1 MRLDIDEL
9 RKGFFKKSLS
19 VGYHNT
25 TYSWTQIMLIIINCI
40 RGLESLEEGA
50 KSPSAQTVRDRLLL
64 DGEWDDHFHKGMW
77 KIALWAVKRFQRL
90 RWYVSIDETHIPFF
104 GKRKRLNKQLVKQGF
119 GNLVHGY
126 RAKTPGATGS
136 FCFLVVSLC
145 CSRIRIPIA
154 IKMVGVGE
162 DYELWLET
170 VLKRLFVLVP
180 QATLLADRGFG
191 NRTWFY
197 QMLERLDI
205 RYVVRIPLRKKENK
219 NKVANGADRFQY
231 WMTDSKTKEKVLLT
245 VAVVKD
251 GQERVY
257 FFAHNLVKTGK
268 YLLHTYTHRW
278 DLENIFKDCDR
289 AELPTST
296 RNPRMRLYSVM
307 LSFFLFTLWQAEKSI
322 TKKRQSLRSFI
333 KSILE
338 KICNIIRCSI
348 LPEGRIIRPP

>member
-1 MRLDIDEL
+1 MRLDIYEL

-136 FCFLVVSLC
+136 FCFLVGSLC
-145 CSRIRIPIA
+145 CSRIRI
-154 IKMVGVGE
+154 
-162 DYELWLET
+162 
-170 VLKRLFVLVP
+170 
-180 QATLLADRGFG
+180 
-191 NRTWFY
+191 
-197 QMLERLDI
+197 
-205 RYVVRIPLRKKENK
+205 RKKENK

-268 YLLHTYTHRW
+268 YLLH
-278 DLENIFKDCDR
+278 
-289 AELPTST
+289 
-296 RNPRMRLYSVM
+296 
-307 LSFFLFTLWQAEKSI
+307 
-322 TKKRQSLRSFI
+322 
-333 KSILE
+333 
-338 KICNIIRCSI
+338 
-348 LPEGRIIRPP
+348 